1 MSAMTRNFKIGLFVI
16 AAVTAAVVAAIAL
29 GIHLV
34 HPETTSY
41 HTYFD
46 ESVQGLDVGS
56 PVKYRGVRVGNVDQ
70 IEIAPDRKHID
81 VVLALGQKADEQLD
95 LAKAA
100 GNLRTQLVVTGLTG
114 LKYVEIDFAD
124 PKRSPP
130 PRLPFTPPR
139 NYIPSRP
146 SLFTD
151 LAGDVEELS
160 NRLPDMADRVSGT
173 MDKLDALLDQI
184 EEEKLVARVGATVDQ
199 IGAASEGVRRVAS
212 HVDRAKLPDQAAAV
226 LASADRA
233 IGQATSVLRKF
244 DGDRGLV
251 ASATRATNTVGDL
264 GRSTQSATDEL
275 GRTVREL
282 GDAAR
287 AVRELAED
295 LQQQPDILVK
305 GRARSN
311 RR

>member
-16 AAVTAAVVAAIAL
+16 AAAIATVTAAVVL

-34 HPETTSY
+34 QPETTTY

-56 PVKYRGVRVGNVDQ
+56 PVKYRGVRVGNVDR
-70 IEIAPDRKHID
+70 IGIAPDRKHID
-81 VVLALGQKADEQLD
+81 VVLALGRRADRD
-95 LAKAA
+95 LELRTSAA
-100 GNLRTQLVVTGLTG
+100 TLRTQLVVTGLTG

-124 PKRSPP
+124 PERYPP
-130 PRLPFTPPR
+130 PELPFSPPR

-160 NRLPDMADRVSGT
+160 KRLPDMADRVNGT
-173 MDKLDALLDQI
+173 MDKIDELLEQI
-184 EEEKLVARVGATVDQ
+184 HDENLVARVGATVDQ

-233 IGQATSVLRKF
+233 IGQATSVLHRF
-244 DGDRGLV
+244 NGDRGLV
-251 ASATRATNTVGDL
+251 ASATRATDAVGDL
-264 GRSTQSATDEL
+264 GRATRSATDEL
-275 GRTVREL
+275 GRTMREL